1 MAAAILAGA
10 AVEVARP
17 TLVAL
22 PKEDPHLEEDNRPL
36 QLPSKPSRPPQLQR
50 LLLPPIL
57 QIRGLQIKLRNLQ
70 QHRVD
75 RVVAM
80 VVPPDSQMLPRT
92 RMLE

>member
-10 AVEVARP
+10 AVEAARP
-17 TLVAL
+17 TPVAL
-22 PKEDPHLEEDNRPL
+22 PKEDPHLEEAHHHL
-36 QLPSKPSRPPQLQR
+36 QLPSKPSRPPKLQR

-57 QIRGLQIKLRNLQ
+57 LIRGLQIKLRNLQ

-75 RVVAM
+75 RVVAR
-80 VVPPDSQMLPRT
+80 VVPPDSPMPPRT